1 MVALLSGSAVF
12 IADEIAIQISIDE
25 RLLQDGDVI
34 LRRGTDVVSRAILT
48 SDTGSNYSHV
58 GLIMMQHN
66 QAYVLHAIPA
76 EAVGEGDKVKVE
88 PLAVFISPGRSLAVA
103 VLRLKN
109 NAKARGKLA
118 VDYAQ
123 SRIGA
128 PFDFSF
134 DGKDENNLYCT
145 ELVWRAYEAA
155 GVQIVNATRLIS
167 VPMLASNVVPPS
179 AIYKTATFQEI
190 KL

>member
-1 MVALLSGSAVF
+1 MTLLSSSAVF
-12 IADEIAIQISIDE
+12 IADKIAIQINIDE

-34 LRRGTDVVSRAILT
+34 FRRGTDVVSRAILT
-48 SDTGSNYSHV
+48 GDTGSNYSHV
-58 GLIMMQHN
+58 GLIMMQQN

-76 EAVGEGDKVKVE
+76 EVVGEGDKVKVE
-88 PLAVFISPGRSLAVA
+88 PLAVFISPSRSLAVT

-118 VDYAQ
+118 VDYAK

-134 DGKDENNLYCT
+134 DSKDESNLYCS
-145 ELVWRAYEAA
+145 ELVWRAYEST